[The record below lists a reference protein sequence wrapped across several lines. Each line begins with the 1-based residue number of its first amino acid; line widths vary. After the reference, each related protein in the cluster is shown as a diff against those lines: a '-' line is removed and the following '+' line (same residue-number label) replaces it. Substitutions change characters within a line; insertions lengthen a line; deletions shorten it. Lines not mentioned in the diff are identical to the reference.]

1 MRGRKHVDL
10 PQIEYPVA
18 ARQEDLDVACAANAR
33 EQIDPMAITVRPT
46 VTSTARTLSTHARRT
61 LKPNLKAKVGQN
73 LPIRVKSDF
82 TVAKAFRVVGVT
94 ASICIM
100 DLDPRD
106 VKVGAKVDAK
116 VRVGLRGV
124 RSMAKVIEDGHH

>member
-33 EQIDPMAITVRPT
+33 EHEGARAAAPA
-46 VTSTARTLSTHARRT
+46 TSTARTLSTHARRT
-61 LKPNLKAKVGQN
+61 LKPKLK
-73 LPIRVKSDF
+73 
-82 TVAKAFRVVGVT
+82 VAKALPT
-94 ASICIM
+94 TMNTII

-106 VKVGAKVDAK
+106 VEVGAKVDAK
-116 VRVGLRGV
+116 VRVGLGV
-124 RSMAKVIEDGHH
+124 GMANVSRGHH

>member
-18 ARQEDLDVACAANAR
+18 ARQEDLDVACAADAR
-33 EQIDPMAITVRPT
+33 EHEGARAAAAA
-46 VTSTARTLSTHARRT
+46 TSTARTLSTHARRT
-61 LKPNLKAKVGQN
+61 LKPKLK
-73 LPIRVKSDF
+73 
-82 TVAKAFRVVGVT
+82 VAKAFLT
-94 ASICIM
+94 TTNAII

>member
-18 ARQEDLDVACAANAR
+18 ARQEDLDVACAADAR
-33 EQIDPMAITVRPT
+33 EHEGARAAAPA
-46 VTSTARTLSTHARRT
+46 TSTARALSAHARRT
-61 LKPNLKAKVGQN
+61 LK
-73 LPIRVKSDF
+73 VKMK
-82 TVAKAFRVVGVT
+82 VAKAILT
-94 ASICIM
+94 TIKAII

-116 VRVGLRGV
+116 VRVGLVVGT
-124 RSMAKVIEDGHH
+124 ANA

>member
-33 EQIDPMAITVRPT
+33 EHEGARAAAPA
-46 VTSTARTLSTHARRT
+46 TSTARALSAHARRT
-61 LKPNLKAKVGQN
+61 LK
-73 LPIRVKSDF
+73 VKMK
-82 TVAKAFRVVGVT
+82 VAKAILT
-94 ASICIM
+94 TIKAII

-116 VRVGLRGV
+116 VRVGLVVGT
-124 RSMAKVIEDGHH
+124 ANA